1 MTNSAVEPGDSAASQ
16 ESATAVNETKPKG
29 TFAWA
34 LWDWA
39 EQPFPTIFS
48 TFIFPI
54 YITSSAFGPAED
66 TSRALGL
73 AATFAGIAVALVA
86 PVFGRRS
93 DELGRRKF
101 WLMVNTFALA
111 GVMAALFFIAPTPQL
126 LWAGLII
133 FSIGGFIQEI
143 AFINYYAMLKQV
155 SKPSNIGKV
164 SGFAWGFGYVGGIVL
179 LLVSLVGFVQ
189 TDTPWFGIPTED
201 ALNVRAVFLFSAI
214 WFVLFSIPLFLM
226 VPEVKA
232 KPNVQ
237 KENIVESYIKLWA
250 QLKSLYRQAPETLKF
265 LIASA
270 IYRDGLSGVFAFG
283 GALGALAFG
292 FELAEVILF
301 GIAANIMAGIGAIV
315 GGFADDKFGAK
326 PTIMV
331 SLIGLTIAG
340 FSVFLFAGF
349 GPITYWI
356 GGLALTLFVGP
367 AQSASRSFVSRF
379 TPPGR
384 DGEVFGLYQTTGRAV
399 SFLSPMLWTA
409 SISAALAFGIPNDEA
424 TVFGILGLMLVLVVG
439 ILLLTRV
446 SGKPQVMADA
456 D

>member
-1 MTNSAVEPGDSAASQ
+1 MTDSAVAAK
-16 ESATAVNETKPKG
+16 KPRG

-54 YITSSAFGPAED
+54 YITSSAFGPEED

-73 AATFAGIAVALVA
+73 AATIAGIAVALVA

-93 DELGRRKF
+93 DEQGRRKL
-101 WLMVNTFALA
+101 WLLINTLVLS
-111 GVMAALFFIAPTPQL
+111 GVMASLFFIAPTPEM
-126 LWAGLII
+126 LWLGLII
-133 FSIGGFIQEI
+133 FSFGGFVQEI

-155 SKPSNIGKV
+155 STANNIGRV
-164 SGFAWGFGYVGGIVL
+164 SGFAWGLGYVGGIIL

-214 WFVLFSIPLFLM
+214 WLLVFSIPLFVT

-232 KPNVQ
+232 KENLE
-237 KENIVESYIKLWA
+237 KENIIESYFKLWS
-250 QLKSLYRQAPETLKF
+250 QLKSLRKQAPETFKF
-265 LIASA
+265 LISSA

-283 GALGALAFG
+283 GALGSLAFG
-292 FELAEVILF
+292 FELAEVIIF
-301 GIAANIMAGIGAIV
+301 GIAANLMAGIGAAIGGFLDDKV
-315 GGFADDKFGAK
+315 GGKR
-326 PTIMV
+326 TIMV

-340 FSVFLFAGF
+340 FGVFAFASA

-367 AQSASRSFVSRF
+367 AQAASRSFVAKF
-379 TPPGR
+379 TPAGR
-384 DGEVFGLYQTTGRAV
+384 EGEVFGLYMTTGRAV
-399 SFLSPMLWTA
+399 SFLSPLLWTTA
-409 SISAALAFGIPNDEA
+409 ISIALSAGIGNAQA
-424 TVFGILGLMLVLVVG
+424 TVYGILGLMLVLVVG
-439 ILLLTRV
+439 ILLLARV
-446 SGKPQVMADA
+446 SPTPQVIND
-456 D
+456 

>member
-1 MTNSAVEPGDSAASQ
+1 MTDSAVASK
-16 ESATAVNETKPKG
+16 KPRG

-54 YITSSAFGPAED
+54 YITSSAFGPEED

-73 AATFAGIAVALVA
+73 AATIAGIAVALVA

-93 DELGRRKF
+93 DEQGRRKL
-101 WLMVNTFALA
+101 WLLINTLVLS
-111 GVMAALFFIAPTPQL
+111 GVMASLFFIAPTPEM
-126 LWAGLII
+126 LWLGLII
-133 FSIGGFIQEI
+133 FSFGGFVQEI

-155 SKPSNIGKV
+155 STENNIGKV
-164 SGFAWGFGYVGGIVL
+164 SGFAWGLGYVGGIIL

-214 WFVLFSIPLFLM
+214 WLLVFSIPLFIT

-232 KPNVQ
+232 KENLE
-237 KENIVESYIKLWA
+237 KENIIESYFKLWS
-250 QLKSLYRQAPETLKF
+250 QLKSLRKQAPETFKF
-265 LIASA
+265 LISSA

-283 GALGALAFG
+283 GALGSLAFG
-292 FELAEVILF
+292 FELAEVIIF
-301 GIAANIMAGIGAIV
+301 GIAANLMAGIGAAIGGFLDDKV
-315 GGFADDKFGAK
+315 GGKM
-326 PTIMV
+326 TIMV
-331 SLIGLTIAG
+331 SLLGLTVAG
-340 FSVFLFAGF
+340 FGVFAFASA

-367 AQSASRSFVSRF
+367 AQAASRSFVAKF
-379 TPPGR
+379 TPAGR
-384 DGEVFGLYQTTGRAV
+384 EGEVFGLYMTTGRAV
-399 SFLSPMLWTA
+399 SFLSPLLWTTA
-409 SISAALAFGIPNDEA
+409 ISIALSAGIGNAQA
-424 TVFGILGLMLVLVVG
+424 TVYGILGLMLVLVVG
-439 ILLLTRV
+439 ILLLARV
-446 SGKPQVMADA
+446 SPTPQVIND
-456 D
+456 

>member
-1 MTNSAVEPGDSAASQ
+1 MTDSAVASK
-16 ESATAVNETKPKG
+16 KPRG

-54 YITSSAFGPAED
+54 YITSSAFGPEED

-73 AATFAGIAVALVA
+73 AATIAGIAVALVA

-93 DELGRRKF
+93 DEQGRRKL
-101 WLMVNTFALA
+101 WLLINTLVLS
-111 GVMAALFFIAPTPQL
+111 GVMASLFFIAPTPEM
-126 LWAGLII
+126 LWLGLII
-133 FSIGGFIQEI
+133 FSFGGFVQEI

-155 SKPSNIGKV
+155 STENNIGKV
-164 SGFAWGFGYVGGIVL
+164 SGFAWGLGYVGGIIL

-214 WFVLFSIPLFLM
+214 WLLVFSIPLFIT

-232 KPNVQ
+232 KENLE
-237 KENIVESYIKLWA
+237 KENIIESYFKLWS
-250 QLKSLYRQAPETLKF
+250 QLKSLRKQAPETFKF
-265 LIASA
+265 LISSA

-283 GALGALAFG
+283 GALGSLAFG
-292 FELAEVILF
+292 FELAEVIIF
-301 GIAANIMAGIGAIV
+301 GIAANLMAGIGAAIGGFLDDKV
-315 GGFADDKFGAK
+315 GGKM
-326 PTIMV
+326 TIMV
-331 SLIGLTIAG
+331 SLLGLTVAG
-340 FSVFLFAGF
+340 FGVFAFASA

-367 AQSASRSFVSRF
+367 AQAASRSFVAKF
-379 TPPGR
+379 TPAGR
-384 DGEVFGLYQTTGRAV
+384 EGEVFGLYMTTGRAV
-399 SFLSPMLWTA
+399 SFLSPLLWTT
-409 SISAALAFGIPNDEA
+409 SISIALSAGIGNAQA
-424 TVFGILGLMLVLVVG
+424 TVYGILGLMLVLVVG
-439 ILLLTRV
+439 ILLLARV
-446 SGKPQVMADA
+446 SPTPQVIND
-456 D
+456 

>member
-1 MTNSAVEPGDSAASQ
+1 LGLVIDVIGTNLSLMANTDVASK
-16 ESATAVNETKPKG
+16 KPRG

-54 YITSSAFGPAED
+54 YITSAAFGPEED

-73 AATFAGIAVALVA
+73 AATIAGVAVALVA

-93 DELGRRKF
+93 DEAGRRKF
-101 WLMVNTFALA
+101 WLLINTLVLA
-111 GVMAALFFIAPTPQL
+111 GVMASLFFIEPRAEM
-126 LWAGLII
+126 LWLGLII
-133 FSIGGFIQEI
+133 FSFGGFVQEI

-155 SKPSNIGKV
+155 SRPSNIGKV
-164 SGFAWGFGYVGGIVL
+164 SGFAWGLGYIGGIIL

-189 TDTPWFGIPTED
+189 TETPWFGIPTTD

-214 WFVLFSIPLFLM
+214 WLIVFSIPLFVS
-226 VPEVKA
+226 VPEIKA
-232 KPNVQ
+232 KENRV

-250 QLKSLYRQAPETLKF
+250 QLKSLHKQAPETLKF

-301 GIAANIMAGIGAIV
+301 GIAANVMAGIGAIV
-315 GGFADDKFGAK
+315 GGFFDDKIGGK
-326 PTIMV
+326 RTIMI
-331 SLIGLTIAG
+331 SLLGLTIAG
-340 FSVFLFAGF
+340 FGVFAFASL

-367 AQSASRSFVSRF
+367 AQAASRAFVAKF
-379 TPPGR
+379 TPEGR
-384 DGEVFGLYQTTGRAV
+384 DGEVMGLYMTTGRAV
-399 SFLSPMLWTA
+399 SFLSPLLWTS
-409 SISAALAFGIPNDEA
+409 SISLALALGVPNASA
-424 TVFGILGLMLVLVVG
+424 TVWGILGLMVVLVAG
-439 ILLLTRV
+439 ILLLARV
-446 SGKPQVMADA
+446 HPTPQVIND
-456 D
+456 

>member
-1 MTNSAVEPGDSAASQ
+1 MTDSAV
-16 ESATAVNETKPKG
+16 ATKKSRG

-54 YITSSAFGPAED
+54 YITSSAFGPEED

-73 AATFAGIAVALVA
+73 AATIAGIAVALVA

-93 DELGRRKF
+93 DEMGRRKL
-101 WLMVNTFALA
+101 WLLINTLVLA
-111 GVMAALFFIAPTPQL
+111 GVMASLFFIAPTPEM
-126 LWAGLII
+126 LWLGLII
-133 FSIGGFIQEI
+133 FSFGGFVQEI

-155 SKPSNIGKV
+155 STEKNIGRV
-164 SGFAWGFGYVGGIVL
+164 SGFAWGLGYVGGIIL

-214 WFVLFSIPLFLM
+214 WLLVFSIPLFVT

-232 KPNVQ
+232 KANLE
-237 KENIVESYIKLWA
+237 KENVIESYFKLWA
-250 QLKSLYRQAPETLKF
+250 QLKSLRKQAPETFKF
-265 LIASA
+265 LISSA

-283 GALGALAFG
+283 GALGSLAFG
-292 FELAEVILF
+292 FELAEVIIF
-301 GIAANIMAGIGAIV
+301 GIAANLMAGIGAAI
-315 GGFADDKFGAK
+315 GGFLDDRWGGKR
-326 PTIMV
+326 TIMV

-340 FSVFLFAGF
+340 FGVFIFASA

-367 AQSASRSFVSRF
+367 AQAASRSFVAKF
-379 TPPGR
+379 TPAGR
-384 DGEVFGLYQTTGRAV
+384 EGEVFGLYMTTGRAV
-399 SFLSPMLWTA
+399 SFLSPLLWTTA
-409 SISAALAFGIPNDEA
+409 ISIALSAGIGNAQA
-424 TVFGILGLMLVLVVG
+424 TVYGILGLMLVLVVG
-439 ILLLTRV
+439 IALLARV
-446 SGKPQVMADA
+446 HPTPQVIND
-456 D
+456 